1 MSMDPSEI
9 TIREYTDKDEAEWM
23 RVHATILT
31 ISHSWNYCIQERPPY
46 EGHESTRLVV
56 MHDENIIGLTDCQYE
71 NEPGELCFNKDSRGG
86 YVLEFGRLPE
96 YGKMDIGPRL
106 IDATIADAKKKG
118 ITRLEYWSQDRNA
131 QRFYVR
137 LGLPE
142 ISRHYRFRFKPP
154 KDTNDHFHQ
163 DNVGIEYL
171 YGACIPEEWSRVKKE
186 YDIIT
191 KHPLEPH
198 LCIGYEIRDFNR
210 RFSAE

>member
-1 MSMDPSEI
+1 MDIE
-9 TIREYTDKDEAEWM
+9 IREYRDEDEVEWM
-23 RVHATILT
+23 RVHAIILS
-31 ISHSWNYCIQERPPY
+31 ISHSWNYSIQERPPY
-46 EGHESTRLVV
+46 EGYESTRLVV
-56 MHDENIIGLTDCQYE
+56 VHDGKIIGLTDCQYE

-96 YGKMDIGPRL
+96 YGKMDLGPRL

-118 ITRLEYWSQDRNA
+118 FTRLEYWSQDRNA
-131 QRFYVR
+131 QRFYIR

-154 KDTNDHFHQ
+154 KDTNDHFLQ
-163 DNVGIEYL
+163 DRVGIEYL
-171 YGACIPEEWSRVKKE
+171 YGACTPEEWPRVKKE

-198 LCIGYEIRDFNR
+198 LCIGYDIRDFDR
-210 RFSAE
+210 KFSAD